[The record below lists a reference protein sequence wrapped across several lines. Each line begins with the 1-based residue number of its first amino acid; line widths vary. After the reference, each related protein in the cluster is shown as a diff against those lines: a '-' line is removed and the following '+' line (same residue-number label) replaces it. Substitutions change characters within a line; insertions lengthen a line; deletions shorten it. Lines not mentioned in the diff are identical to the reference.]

1 MLLSQT
7 GSAARTRIVC
17 FLLFSMAFCSNAR
30 AAGYYDYYSR
40 YYPRYYYSNYAYAPI
55 TLQVQTPAKGSFT
68 NKPYTHVYG
77 AINNRSAIVTVSGVR
92 AMNWGARFA
101 AYYVR
106 LRPGPNTLQ
115 VRAYDPYT
123 RQECVATTTVTLDT
137 VPPVIRI
144 SNAGDGQWTNRISF
158 VLRGNINEP
167 GGVKLNGIPYSVWGS
182 FQFSASV
189 RLKEYRNDL
198 VLEARDR
205 AGNIA
210 SKNLTV
216 YLDSR
221 PPHLVITGPADG
233 SVTNKAGGTLTGTLN
248 EPGYVIFNGRY
259 IVPRFGQ
266 PVSLP
271 YTLKE
276 GANTLAVSARDR
288 GGNITQRI
296 VRVTL
301 DTQAPVLRV
310 SGVANGGLI
319 RQAAVTLT
327 GSLNEAATLMLN
339 GAAVPVSTDRTF
351 RKPLVLREGANEL
364 TLAATDRAGNVA
376 GQVLR
381 ITLDT
386 QPPSLRLTDLPSG
399 DAWIGQ
405 TSVPVAGDVSEAAT
419 VTLNGVHVSV
429 GADRRFRAA
438 PVLREGVNTLVFGA
452 TDSAG
457 NAAQETVQVR
467 VDSTPPSMPVVRDS
481 GAFTENAAEITAVA
495 SDCRDDESGIA
506 EYQFAIASAAAGQPA
521 PSPSAT
527 PNVTGWTA
535 AGLST
540 TWKKTG
546 LSLAEDR
553 TYYILARAK
562 NRAGAYGAAGI
573 SDGIVYRMLR
583 PPRIVGIS
591 VPARTRLTE
600 GNHVDIHVQAVDPQ
614 AGAMSYR
621 LLVNDA
627 QEQGWQS
634 GNTLRWSPRA
644 AQFGVR
650 RIKVEVKNASNLSAS
665 HEAEVFVLRRPKNP

>member
-7 GSAARTRIVC
+7 GSAARTRIAC
-17 FLLFSMAFCSNAR
+17 FLLLIMAFCSNAR

-40 YYPRYYYSNYAYAPI
+40 YYPSYYYSNYAYAPI
-55 TLQVQTPAKGSFT
+55 TLQIQTPAKGSFT
-68 NKPYTHVYG
+68 NKSYTHVYG
-77 AINNRSAIVTVSGVR
+77 AINSRSAIVTVNGAR
-92 AMNWGARFA
+92 AMNWGSRFA
-101 AYYVR
+101 AYNVR
-106 LRPGPNTLQ
+106 LKPGLNTVQ

-123 RQECVATTTVTLDT
+123 RQQCVAATTVTLDT

-144 SNAGDGQWTNRISF
+144 SNASDGQWTNQLSF
-158 VLRGNINEP
+158 MVRGSINEP

-182 FQFSASV
+182 FQFSASA

-210 SKNLTV
+210 RKNLTV

-233 SVTNKAGGTLTGTLN
+233 CITNKVAGTLTGTLN

-259 IVPRFGQ
+259 IIPRFGR
-266 PVSLP
+266 PFSYP
-271 YTLKE
+271 FTLKE

-288 GGNITQRI
+288 GGNITQRV
-296 VRVTL
+296 VRVTR

-310 SGVANGGLI
+310 SGLANGSLI

-339 GAAVPVSTDRTF
+339 GAAVPVSADRTF
-351 RKPLVLREGANEL
+351 RKPLVLGEGANEL
-364 TLAATDRAGNVA
+364 TLAATDSAGNVA

-381 ITLDT
+381 ITLDS
-386 QPPSLRLTDLPSG
+386 QSPRLRLTGLPSG

-405 TSVPVAGDVSEAAT
+405 TSVSISGDVSEAAT
-419 VTLNGVHVSV
+419 VMLNGVHVPV
-429 GADRRFRAA
+429 GSDRRFRAE
-438 PVLREGVNTLVFGA
+438 PVLREGVNTLVFRA

-467 VDSTPPSMPVVRDS
+467 VDSTPPSRPVVRDS
-481 GAFTENAAEITAVA
+481 GAFTENAAELTAVA
-495 SDCRDDESGIA
+495 SDSRDDESGIA

-540 TWKKTG
+540 SWKKTG
-546 LSLAEDR
+546 LSLAEGR

-562 NRAGAYGAAGI
+562 NRAGAYGAVGI
-573 SDGIVYRMLR
+573 SDGIVYRVLR
-583 PPRIVGIS
+583 PPRIDGIS
-591 VPARTRLTE
+591 VPARTRLLE
-600 GNHVDIHVQAVDPQ
+600 GNPVDISVQAVDPQ

-650 RIKVEVKNASNLSAS
+650 RVNVEVKNASNLTAS
-665 HEAEVFVLRRPKNP
+665 REVEVFVLRRPKNP